1 MEEIKEKIPM
11 IIAVVVAILLCVG
24 VFYYLEFQEEVYYTQ
39 IDNTRIEKLT
49 TTDNMKYE
57 YTLFAYN
64 EKGKKKEFSF
74 KTSRELRNEAY
85 LKLETNFAVGVRQW
99 EEVQFEEL
107 PEMVQVN
114 YAE

>member
-1 MEEIKEKIPM
+1 MEDFKEKIPM
-11 IIAVVVAILLCVG
+11 IIAVIIAITLCC
-24 VFYYLEFQEEVYYTQ
+24 FAIYFFEYHEAVYYTQ
-39 IDNTRIEKLT
+39 IDNSKITKLDTR
-49 TTDNMKYE
+49 DNMKYE

-64 EKGKKKEFSF
+64 EKGKKKAFTF

-85 LKLETNFAVGVRQW
+85 LKLETKVLIGVRHW

-107 PEMVQVN
+107 PEKVMVN